1 VGRIHASGFIALFHT
16 LCGFYQGRFEQRL
29 TIMNNNR
36 GIMSNAEWHSPLG
49 RLILFFYLIVL
60 IFVSILVI
68 FPFIFSFT
76 AGLHNSIDVVKPGI
90 HLWPAEPLWG
100 NYLDAWNRFAM
111 SRLFLNTIIAAGGGV
126 LAQITV
132 SSLAAYSLSRLNP
145 IGKDVIR
152 AILLIT
158 MAVPGIVYL
167 VPRYVV
173 VAHMG
178 FLNSYIGLWIPYAAS
193 SFMILVLNS
202 SFDQIPRDLYE
213 AAQIDGA
220 SEIRMFLNITL
231 PLSSSVLLVLGLF
244 AFIGFWGDFLWPF
257 LILRE
262 SGLQTISVRLYTL
275 TRGFPLNL
283 YMAASFIA
291 MIPPSIAAFYLQRH
305 APKGGLTF

>member
-1 VGRIHASGFIALFHT
+1 M
-16 LCGFYQGRFEQRL
+16 E
-29 TIMNNNR
+29 R
-36 GIMSNAEWHSPLG
+36 GIMSNSEWRSPIG
-49 RLILFFYLIVL
+49 QLIRFVYLIIL
-60 IFVSILVI
+60 SFISIIVI

-100 NYLDAWNRFAM
+100 NYLDAWQRFAM
-111 SRLFLNTIIAAGGGV
+111 SRLFKNTMIAAGGGV
-126 LAQITV
+126 LAQLTV

-145 IGKDVIR
+145 IGKNLIR
-152 AILLIT
+152 ALLLIT

-167 VPRYVV
+167 VPRYIVI
-173 VAHMG
+173 ADLG
-178 FLNSYIGLWIPYAAS
+178 LLNNYMGLWIPYAAN
-193 SFMILVLNS
+193 SFMILVLNN

-213 AAQIDGA
+213 AAQMDGA
-220 SEIRMFLNITL
+220 SEVRMFLNITL
-231 PLSSSVLLVLGLF
+231 PLSYSVMLVLGLF
-244 AFIGFWGDFLWPF
+244 AFITFWGDFLWPF
-257 LILRE
+257 LVLRE

-305 APKGGLTF
+305 APRGGLTI

>member
-1 VGRIHASGFIALFHT
+1 MSNA
-16 LCGFYQGRFEQRL
+16 
-29 TIMNNNR
+29 NR
-36 GIMSNAEWHSPLG
+36 GIMSDAEWRTPLG
-49 RLILFFYLIVL
+49 RTIQGLYLIIL
-60 IFVSILVI
+60 LFVSVMVI

-90 HLWPAEPLWG
+90 HLWPKTPLWE
-100 NYLDAWNRFAM
+100 NYVDAWNRFKLG
-111 SRLFLNTIIAAGGGV
+111 RLFLNTAIAAGGGV
-126 LAQITV
+126 IAQLIV

-145 IGKDVIR
+145 IGKNVIR
-152 AILLIT
+152 GLILIT

-173 VAHMG
+173 IAKLDLVDN
-178 FLNSYIGLWIPYAAS
+178 FLGLWIPYAAS
-193 SFMILVLNS
+193 SFMILVLNNA
-202 SFDQIPRDLYE
+202 FDAIPRDLYE

-220 SEIRMFLNITL
+220 SDLRMFTSITI
-231 PLSSSVLLVLGLF
+231 PLSSSVIMVLGLF

-257 LILRE
+257 LILRQSE
-262 SGLQTISVRLYTL
+262 LQTISVRLYTL

-283 YMAASFIA
+283 WMAASFIA

>member
-1 VGRIHASGFIALFHT
+1 MSNA
-16 LCGFYQGRFEQRL
+16 
-29 TIMNNNR
+29 NR
-36 GIMSNAEWHSPLG
+36 GIMSNSEWRSPLG
-49 RLILFFYLIVL
+49 RLIGFSYILIL
-60 IFVSILVI
+60 AIVSILVI
-68 FPFIFSFT
+68 FPFLFSFT

-90 HLWPAEPLWG
+90 HLWPEKPLWG
-100 NYLDAWNRFAM
+100 NYLDAWQRFKIG
-111 SRLFLNTIIAAGGGV
+111 RLFINTAIAAGGGV
-126 LAQITV
+126 LAQLTV
-132 SSLAAYSLSRLNP
+132 SSLAAYSLSRLKP
-145 IGKDVIR
+145 IGKNLIR
-152 AILLIT
+152 AIILIT

-173 VAHMG
+173 MADMG
-178 FLNSYIGLWIPYAAS
+178 LINNYLGLWIPYAAS
-193 SFMILVLNS
+193 SFMILVLNNA
-202 SFDQIPRDLYE
+202 FDQIPKDLYE

-220 SEIRMFLNITL
+220 SEIHMFFNITI
-231 PLSSSVLLVLGLF
+231 PLSYSVMLVLSLF

-291 MIPPSIAAFYLQRH
+291 MIPPSIAAFYLQRY

>member
-1 VGRIHASGFIALFHT
+1 
-16 LCGFYQGRFEQRL
+16 
-29 TIMNNNR
+29 MNSANR
-36 GIMSNAEWHSPLG
+36 GIMSNAEWRSPFG
-49 RLILFFYLIVL
+49 RVIMLLYLIVL
-60 IFVSILVI
+60 IFVSIIVI

-111 SRLFLNTIIAAGGGV
+111 SRLFFNTIIAAGGGV
-126 LAQITV
+126 LAQLMI
-132 SSLAAYSLSRLNP
+132 SSMAAYSLSRLNP
-145 IGKDVIR
+145 IGKNIIR

-167 VPRYVV
+167 VPRYIVI
-173 VAHMG
+173 AKMG
-178 FLNSYIGLWIPYAAS
+178 LIDNYIGLWIPYAAS

-220 SEIRMFLNITL
+220 SEVRMFTSITL

-257 LILRE
+257 LVLRQ
-262 SGLQTISVRLYTL
+262 SDLQTISVRLFTL

-283 YMAASFIA
+283 WMAASFIA
-291 MIPPSIAAFYLQRH
+291 MIPPSIAAFYLQQH

>member
-1 VGRIHASGFIALFHT
+1 
-16 LCGFYQGRFEQRL
+16 
-29 TIMNNNR
+29 MDR
-36 GIMSNAEWHSPLG
+36 GIMSNSEWRSPVG
-49 RLILFFYLIVL
+49 QLIRFVYLIIL
-60 IFVSILVI
+60 SIVSILVI

-90 HLWPAEPLWG
+90 HLWPAKPLWG
-100 NYLDAWNRFAM
+100 NYLDAWQRFAM

-126 LAQITV
+126 LAQLTV
-132 SSLAAYSLSRLNP
+132 SALAAYSLSRLNP
-145 IGKDVIR
+145 IGKNFIR
-152 AILLIT
+152 ALLLIT

-173 VAHMG
+173 MADLG
-178 FLNSYIGLWIPYAAS
+178 LLNNYLGLWIPYAAS
-193 SFMILVLNS
+193 SFMILVLNNA
-202 SFDQIPRDLYE
+202 FDQIPRDLYE
-213 AAQIDGA
+213 AAQMDGA
-220 SEIRMFLNITL
+220 SEISMFLNITL
-231 PLSSSVLLVLGLF
+231 PLSYSVMLVLGLF

-257 LILRE
+257 LVLRD

-305 APKGGLTF
+305 APRGGLTI

>member
-1 VGRIHASGFIALFHT
+1 MSNA
-16 LCGFYQGRFEQRL
+16 
-29 TIMNNNR
+29 NR
-36 GIMSNAEWHSPLG
+36 GIMSNSEWRSPLG
-49 RLILFFYLIVL
+49 RLIGFSYILIL
-60 IFVSILVI
+60 SIVSVLVI
-68 FPFIFSFT
+68 FPFLFSFT

-90 HLWPAEPLWG
+90 HLWPAKPLWG
-100 NYLDAWNRFAM
+100 NYLDAWQRFKIG
-111 SRLFLNTIIAAGGGV
+111 RLFINTAIAAGGGV
-126 LAQITV
+126 LAQLTV
-132 SSLAAYSLSRLNP
+132 SSLAAYSLSRLKP
-145 IGKDVIR
+145 IGKNLIR
-152 AILLIT
+152 AIILIT

-173 VAHMG
+173 MADMG
-178 FLNSYIGLWIPYAAS
+178 LINNYLGLWIPYAAS
-193 SFMILVLNS
+193 SFMILVLNNA
-202 SFDQIPRDLYE
+202 FDQIPKDLYE

-220 SEIRMFLNITL
+220 SEIHMFFNITI
-231 PLSSSVLLVLGLF
+231 PLSYSVMLVLSLF

-291 MIPPSIAAFYLQRH
+291 MIPPSIAAFYLQRY

>member
-1 VGRIHASGFIALFHT
+1 
-16 LCGFYQGRFEQRL
+16 
-29 TIMNNNR
+29 MNNR
-36 GIMSNAEWHSPLG
+36 GIMSNAEWRSPLG
-49 RLILFFYLIVL
+49 RFIIFFYLIIL

-90 HLWPAEPLWG
+90 HLWPAKPLWG
-100 NYLDAWNRFAM
+100 NYLDAWKRFAM

-126 LAQITV
+126 LAQVAV

-145 IGKDVIR
+145 IGKNLIR
-152 AILLIT
+152 AVLLIT

-178 FLNSYIGLWIPYAAS
+178 FLNSYVGLWIPYAAS

-220 SEIRMFLNITL
+220 SDLSMFINITL

-291 MIPPSIAAFYLQRH
+291 MIPPSLAAFYLQRH
-305 APKGGLTF
+305 APRGGLTF